1 MNNLSNNSFEKY
13 FFRFNYY
20 LLIKLKHIWIRKKT
34 FFICLL
40 IGTCF
45 DLQNMYL
52 KKPSNIPSAYNSNTI
67 ILLQKR
73 FQIHS
78 IEPIQKKYR
87 IKIKRK
93 KKYKFKSIIAELYQ
107 LFDNI

>member
-1 MNNLSNNSFEKY
+1 MKNI
-13 FFRFNYY
+13 FFILIIFNYKIKTY
-20 LLIKLKHIWIRKKT
+20 LNKKKN

-73 FQIHS
+73 FQIYS
-78 IEPIQKKYR
+78 IKPIQKKYR
-87 IKIKRK
+87 IKTKR
-93 KKYKFKSIIAELYQ
+93 KKYKFKSIAELYQ
-107 LFDNI
+107 LF